1 MLPFNRPERTADERS
16 TLLSFLEFQ
25 RAMLLWKLDGL
36 DDEQAGTPK
45 VGSGTSI
52 LGVVKHLAWVER
64 FWFVHYLG
72 GAEVEFPWS
81 DEDPDADWRIEDD
94 DSISSISQLYVGAVA
109 EANQVI
115 AAATDLDAVGSG
127 LDDPRSLRWVLVHMI
142 EETARHLG
150 HVDIL
155 REQTDG
161 ATGYVPDL

>member
-1 MLPFNRPERTADERS
+1 MGDSAHAF
-16 TLLSFLEFQ
+16 TLLRSWTAE
-25 RAMLLWKLDGL
+25 D
-36 DDEQAGTPK
+36 
-45 VGSGTSI
+45 
-52 LGVVKHLAWVER
+52 AW
-64 FWFVHYLG
+64 G
-72 GAEVEFPWS
+72 NT
-81 DEDPDADWRIEDD
+81 
-94 DSISSISQLYVGAVA
+94 A

-115 AAATDLDAVGSG
+115 AAATDLDAAGSG